1 MLFGALVPWRFG
13 FLTLH
18 FVLLVSYYFDKI
30 DGIQVTLPPVGALG
44 HNQRLY
50 TQDDIDDKYKERR
63 DRVDLVLW
71 MGYVCCF
78 VEYCGLFSALSL
90 DWPRSTLFN
99 VWTHAIGAVACAWAQ
114 LDGWTYVSTEY
125 HFALFNFVPAFLE
138 ASICVYA
145 HRAARAQRALPPR
158 APLSLQ
164 EAAIIRLFFLI
175 LTLFC
180 LVVGVPTMTA
190 QLAKDRRRRP
200 AKRIPPAL
208 SVGFWFGIA
217 FLVLFV
223 LFGLVTLYVHVKYLH
238 GVQFEEPA
246 ARDAFGGGRP
256 RGDGEGKDDDA
267 AAPTPAPK
275 KATPKPKPK
284 SKSKFPRF
292 PRTLTMK
299 KKAKAKAPDGGSDS
313 DGGGEPTPERPLLD
327 YEDKRDDG
335 DESSADDRRPKAR
348 GSDGDDSRTR
358 GRRRRGSR
366 RRAAPTPTTDDPGQ
380 AAQAARGPGPPA
392 RRANRRDS
400 DSDSA

>member
-145 HRAARAQRALPPR
+145 HRALRRERAQPRALPPR
-158 APLSLQ
+158 APLS
-164 EAAIIRLFFLI
+164 
-175 LTLFC
+175 
-180 LVVGVPTMTA
+180 
-190 QLAKDRRRRP
+190 RRTGGGGR
-200 AKRIPPAL
+200 AKRIPAKAL

-246 ARDAFGGGRP
+246 APRRRSAAPARGR
-256 RGDGEGKDDDA
+256 RGQDDDA

-284 SKSKFPRF
+284 SKSKFPR
-292 PRTLTMK
+292 
-299 KKAKAKAPDGGSDS
+299 

-348 GSDGDDSRTR
+348 GSDGDDSPD
-358 GRRRRGSR
+358 SR
-366 RRAAPTPTTDDPGQ
+366 SSSPRKPPPRRADSDDSDDSRDKP
-380 AAQAARGPGPPA
+380 RKPPEGPAPPA